1 MGANL
6 AGVMAPQLLRADDA
20 PHYPRGWSILS
31 ALTASGL
38 ALAIGLVVT
47 YAWLNARARKRD
59 PTAGI
64 DERTGKRGVPGANGF
79 ARDGAN
85 YYNY

>member
-1 MGANL
+1 MSANL

-31 ALTASGL
+31 GLTAGGL

-47 YAWLNARARKRD
+47 YAVLNARSRKRD
-59 PTAGI
+59 PAAAN
-64 DERTGKRGVPGANGF
+64 DKRVGRGGVSGENGF
-79 ARDGAN
+79 ARNGAR

>member
-31 ALTASGL
+31 ALTASAL

-47 YAWLNARARKRD
+47 YALLNARTRKRD
-59 PTAGI
+59 PAAAT
-64 DERTGKRGVPGANGF
+64 DERVGRGGVPSANGF
-79 ARDGAN
+79 AVDGAR